1 MPMRRFDDAGASP
14 AATCYPCHLCD
25 SLPSRRHTQKEV
37 GDIVYAIDIDVGGT
51 LTDGL
56 FGDGQQLTSVKV
68 DTTPHD
74 LTVCFLDCLQAG
86 ADQLGFDD
94 LRALLAQTQFI
105 RWSTTITTNVLAE
118 RRGPRLGLFVS
129 SGHER
134 DLYASNG
141 NRSALDLV
149 GEDNVIGL
157 PQPVDQQTVL
167 GLIKSL
173 LERGVRRVC
182 ISLAGAFNDPGG
194 EWQVQE
200 AIERQYPDHYLGS
213 VPVLLGSD
221 ICKHPD
227 DMTRTHYALINA
239 YVHGPLA
246 NTLFKAEDEL
256 RDKFGWKRR
265 LLIGHQNGGVARVAK
280 TRAVDTIESGPTM
293 GLFASA
299 YFAHRYQLDRVI
311 ALDVGG
317 TTVKISFLTNGAPA
331 LNREPEVF
339 GIPLRMPMPD
349 MFSIALGGGSIAHAG
364 PGGDVRLGPESMGA
378 YPGPACYDLGGTEA
392 TFTDA
397 ALVLG
402 YLNPDYFLGGTRFL
416 NLESAREAIE
426 THVAAPLNI
435 SVEAAATKIV
445 ERAFDLVADQVR
457 RLLDRAGGSSADW
470 TLFAYGGNG
479 GIFATALAG
488 RAGLQ
493 SAYVFDLGSVFSVL
507 GSSLADIMHV
517 YEHALLA
524 APDEEGTAKLNRALT
539 AMRQEA
545 LRDMR
550 GEGLDPAQVQLA
562 LELDVRTNAGE
573 VVTTAIPLSASNGDL
588 DAAALQKAGADG
600 TIELARLHATYAVGG
615 HQPEPATVGGPDA
628 SAARVGSRE
637 VSWNGEPEETAIY
650 SWDDLAPGTTLQGP
664 AVIEGFN
671 TTYLVGPGWQLRK
684 DEYANGH
691 LTRKES

>member
-1 MPMRRFDDAGASP
+1 MY
-14 AATCYPCHLCD
+14 T
-25 SLPSRRHTQKEV
+25 
-37 GDIVYAIDIDVGGT
+37 IDIDVGGT

-56 FGDGQQLTSVKV
+56 FGDGEQLTAVKV

-86 ADQLGFDD
+86 ADRLGFNDV
-94 LRALLAQTQFI
+94 RALLAETQFI

-134 DLYASNG
+134 DLYANDGSQP
-141 NRSALDLV
+141 ALELV
-149 GEDNVIGL
+149 GEENVLGL
-157 PQPVDQQTVL
+157 PQPVDQQAVL
-167 GLIKSL
+167 GLVKSL

-182 ISLAGAFNDPGG
+182 VSLAGAFNDPTD
-194 EWQVQE
+194 ERRLQD

-246 NTLFKAEDEL
+246 STLFKAEDDL

-299 YFAHRYQLDRVI
+299 YFARRYSLDRVI

-317 TTVKISFLTNGAPA
+317 TTVKISALTNGALA

-339 GIPLRMPMPD
+339 GIPLRTPMPD
-349 MFSIALGGGSIAHAG
+349 LLSIALGGGSVARAG
-364 PGGDVRLGPESMGA
+364 SDGAVHLGPESMGA

-392 TFTDA
+392 TLTDA

-416 NLESAREAIE
+416 NVESAREAIQ
-426 THVAAPLNI
+426 THVAGPLNI
-435 SVEAAATKIV
+435 SVEEAATRIV
-445 ERAFDLVADQVR
+445 GRAFDLVAEQVR
-457 RLLDRAGGSSADW
+457 RLLEKAGGPASDW

-479 GIFATALAG
+479 GIFATGLAE
-488 RAGLQ
+488 RVGLK

-517 YEHALLA
+517 YEHALMVRLD
-524 APDEEGTAKLNRALT
+524 DEGVARLNNALT
-539 AMRQEA
+539 AMRAEA
-545 LRDMR
+545 VRDMR

-562 LELDVRTNAGE
+562 LELDVRSSSGE
-573 VVTTAIPLSASNGDL
+573 VVTTAVPLGASNGSL
-588 DAAALQKAGADG
+588 DAATLQSAGAGG
-600 TIELARLHATYAVGG
+600 TIELVRLRATYPVGG
-615 HQPEPATVGGPDA
+615 HQLEPVLLEGDDSPAQ
-628 SAARVGSRE
+628 VGSRA
-637 VSWNGEPEETAIY
+637 VYWDRAPLKTAIY
-650 SWDDLAPGTTLQGP
+650 AWDHLMPGSGVSGP
-664 AVIEGFN
+664 AVIEGAN

-684 DEYANGH
+684 DDYANGH